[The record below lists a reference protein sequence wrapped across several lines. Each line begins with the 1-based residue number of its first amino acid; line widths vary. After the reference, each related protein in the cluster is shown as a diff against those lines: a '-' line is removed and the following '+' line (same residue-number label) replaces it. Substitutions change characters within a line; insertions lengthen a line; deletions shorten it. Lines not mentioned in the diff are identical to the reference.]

1 MKNFAQMLREGGHQ
15 VGVLQ
20 NSTGHPADGKVTS
33 PSVTLYQSSPS
44 MDHMSTN
51 AGGNLHPSLPHH
63 VGTPAASAASPSH
76 MGTPGST
83 AAPTPSGTG
92 TASNTAVGGTG
103 RWGRTTTAAA
113 GPASVVGGEYVGCVG
128 VVGAFDAADAECDVE
143 EEGGGYTFAV
153 ADGGDG
159 AAAGAEEG
167 AEEEEYEADE

>member
-1 MKNFAQMLREGGHQ
+1 MLREGGHQ

-92 TASNTAVGGTG
+92 TASNTAVGGPGGGGGPQQQQQAPPPLSAANTSAASG
-103 RWGRTTTAAA
+103 SSVHSTPRTPNATLKRK
-113 GPASVVGGEYVGCVG
+113 
-128 VVGAFDAADAECDVE
+128 AADIHSQSPTAETAQQPAPKRAQRKRSMRQTNNP
-143 EEGGGYTFAV
+143 GPG
-153 ADGGDG
+153 
-159 AAAGAEEG
+159 
-167 AEEEEYEADE
+167 